1 MKEAVFHIPLMEVDD
16 ELRGMLLV
24 DRERTTR
31 AIAMHLLLRMRPQIL
46 FRRNSE
52 EVGLEEV
59 VDGIVDAILTVPER
73 VLGDFAQEGAVP
85 RAAATDFIARVAS
98 KSLTDYFEPVHSDR
112 PGGA

>member
-1 MKEAVFHIPLMEVDD
+1 MDIDD

-31 AIAMHLLLRMRPQIL
+31 AIAIHLLLRMPPQVL

-52 EVGLEEV
+52 DVALEEV

-73 VLGDFAQEGAVP
+73 VLGDFAQEEAAP
-85 RAAATDFIARVAS
+85 RAAATGFIARVVS
-98 KSLTDYFEPVHSDR
+98 KALTDCFEPVHADR

>member
-1 MKEAVFHIPLMEVDD
+1 MFHIPLMEVDD

-31 AIAMHLLLRMRPQIL
+31 AIAMHLLLRMRPQVL

-59 VDGIVDAILTVPER
+59 VDRIVDAILTVPER

>member
-31 AIAMHLLLRMRPQIL
+31 AIAMHLLLRMRPQVL
-46 FRRNSE
+46 FRRNSD
-52 EVGLEEV
+52 EVDLEEI

-73 VLGDFAQEGAVP
+73 VLGDFAQEEAVP
-85 RAAATDFIARVAS
+85 RAAAMDVIARVVS
-98 KSLTDYFEPVHSDR
+98 KSLTDCSEPIHSDR

>member
-1 MKEAVFHIPLMEVDD
+1 MGNDLSAAVFHAPLMDIDD

-31 AIAMHLLLRMRPQIL
+31 AIAIHLLLRMRPQVL

-52 EVGLEEV
+52 DVALEEV

-73 VLGDFAQEGAVP
+73 VLGDFAQGGC
-85 RAAATDFIARVAS
+85 ATCGRNGLHCQGSV
-98 KSLTDYFEPVHSDR
+98 KSSD
-112 PGGA
+112 